1 MKSHRQEHK
10 LVRRNVVA
18 RGRSA
23 RTSVSLERVVWQA
36 FREIAAQQG
45 KTVHQLTLEIDRTRT
60 LNRSAAI
67 RVYIIEYYRAEL
79 VGARH
84 DAL

>member
-1 MKSHRQEHK
+1 MDSHRQEHK

-18 RGRSA
+18 RVRSA

-45 KTVHQLTLEIDRTRT
+45 KTVHQLVMAIDRTRT

-67 RVYIIEYYRAEL
+67 RVYIIEYYRADSSTR
-79 VGARH
+79 GN

>member
-1 MKSHRQEHK
+1 MKSHKPEHK

-18 RGRSA
+18 RSRSA
-23 RTSVSLERVVWQA
+23 RTSVSLESVVWQA

-45 KTVHQLTLEIDRTRT
+45 KTVHQLVLEIDQTRT

-67 RVYIIEYYRAEL
+67 RVYVIEWYRAL
-79 VGARH
+79 LA
-84 DAL
+84 

>member
-1 MKSHRQEHK
+1 VKSHKPEHT

-18 RGRSA
+18 RSRSA
-23 RTSVSLERVVWQA
+23 RTSVSLESVVWQA

-45 KTVHQLTLEIDRTRT
+45 KTVHQLVLEIDRTRT

-67 RVYIIEYYRAEL
+67 RVYVIEWYRAL
-79 VGARH
+79 LA
-84 DAL
+84 